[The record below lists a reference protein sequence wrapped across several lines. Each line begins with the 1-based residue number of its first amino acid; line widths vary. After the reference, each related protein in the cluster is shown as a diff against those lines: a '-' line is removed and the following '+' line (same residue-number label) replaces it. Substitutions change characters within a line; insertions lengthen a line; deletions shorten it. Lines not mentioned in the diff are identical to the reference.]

1 MPDGPARV
9 AVVGNGAI
17 GRAVAHDLLEG
28 GVRGCELAALFVR
41 GPQDLVPESLAVGS
55 LDELSARSP
64 DVVVEAASHEAV
76 RSYGEPLLRAG
87 SDLVCVSVGALADDA
102 LRARLEDAA
111 GAGGSRLIVPSG
123 AVGGLDMLR
132 AAARGG
138 LDEVRVEQRKS
149 PRAVLGEGEQEI
161 SEPRELFEGSA
172 REAAERFPTTMNI
185 VAAVALAGIG
195 FERTRCRLVADPAL
209 AGARI
214 SVHARGRF
222 GRLELSID
230 AAPSPNPRTSAV
242 TAMSVAAVLEGLSD
256 PVAILP

>member
-1 MPDGPARV
+1 MPDVPTGV
-9 AVVGNGAI
+9 AVVGKGAI
-17 GRAVAHDLLEG
+17 GGAVAHDLLEG
-28 GVRGCELAALFVR
+28 RVRGCELAALLVR
-41 GPQDLVPESLAVGS
+41 GSQDLVPRSLAVRS
-55 LDELSARSP
+55 LEELLAQSP
-64 DVVVEAASHEAV
+64 GVVVEAAGHEAL
-76 RSYGEPLLRAG
+76 RTYGEPLLRSGA
-87 SDLVCVSVGALADDA
+87 DVVCVSVGALADDA
-102 LRARLEDAA
+102 LRARLWQAA
-111 GAGGSRLIVPSG
+111 DEGRSRLIVPSG

-138 LDEVRVEQRKS
+138 LDEVRVEQRK
-149 PRAVLGEGEQEI
+149 PPLAVLGHGEQDI
-161 SEPRELFEGSA
+161 SEPRELFEVSA

-209 AGARI
+209 SGARV

-242 TAMSVAAVLEGLSD
+242 TAMSVTAVLEQLSD
-256 PVAILP
+256 PVGILP